1 MVTLTG
7 EGKCGGN
14 KGYHELA
21 PDLIDLAKSLLEQ
34 ARAAIGDAPT
44 EIELSMFERVQR
56 LIEFGENAIN
66 EGKQRGVGP
75 VWRGAVIST
84 WLID

>member
-1 MVTLTG
+1 VVLPGGITEEELREMV
-7 EGKCGGN
+7 
-14 KGYHELA
+14 
-21 PDLIDLAKSLLEQ
+21 DLAKSLLEE

-44 EIELSMFERVQR
+44 EIEVSMFERAQR

-75 VWRGAVIST
+75 VWRGAVISA
-84 WLID
+84 WLIG